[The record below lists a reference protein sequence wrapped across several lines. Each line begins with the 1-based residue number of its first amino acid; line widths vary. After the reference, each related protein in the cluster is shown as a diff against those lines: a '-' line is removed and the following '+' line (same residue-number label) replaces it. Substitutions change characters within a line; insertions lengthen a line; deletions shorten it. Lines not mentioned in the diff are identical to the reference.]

1 MGEVENHLYVATA
14 AERESE
20 STVGCIYEEKV
31 KILCH
36 AFTATDHQSID
47 FFTCKLIKHSRNMFL
62 TDQTFA
68 ICLTFRKKSAVL
80 CCRCI
85 NQMV

>member
-20 STVGCIYEEKV
+20 STVGRIYEEKV

-47 FFTCKLIKHSRNMFL
+47 FFYM
-62 TDQTFA
+62 
-68 ICLTFRKKSAVL
+68 
-80 CCRCI
+80 
-85 NQMV
+85 